1 MKKKLT
7 VILMLAAV
15 FFQLTSLVSCSREK
29 EGGDVHIFYYNYSD
43 TYITGVR
50 SALSKQLD
58 KNDGKYQNYDGNNNQ
73 TTQTEQIRTA
83 ATKGAKVLLVNL
95 VNTGSADAATAV
107 VNEAKKA
114 GVPVVFFNR
123 EVPDS
128 VVKSYDK
135 CAFVGTDAAEAGH
148 LQGEMIGEYVKE
160 NFDKL
165 DLNKDGYISYILFKG
180 EEGNNEAIY
189 RTKYA
194 VEDADKILTAAGKN
208 KLKFYDPSNPN
219 KYLVDQAGSWSASA
233 ANQYMTTALA
243 SYNDGNKN
251 MIELVICNNDGM
263 AEGAITALNTVGY
276 NTGKGSK
283 SIPVFGVDATD
294 AAVNLIKNGKMAG
307 TIKQDSE
314 SMAKVLALL
323 ANNVV
328 SGKALLDGTDDLHK
342 DEGVAKIRIPYEKY
356 LG

>member
-1 MKKKLT
+1 MKKKLAT
-7 VILMLAAV
+7 ALILVALLL
-15 FFQLTSLVSCSREK
+15 QLVSLVSCSRK
-29 EGGDVHIFYYNYSD
+29 KDEGDIHIFYYNYSD
-43 TYITGVR
+43 TYITSVR

-58 KNDGKYQNYDGNNNQ
+58 KQDGKYQNYDGNNNQ

-83 ATKGAKVLLVNL
+83 VTKGAKVLLVNL
-95 VNTGSADAATAV
+95 VNTGSEDAATAV
-107 VNEAKKA
+107 INEAKSA

-135 CAFVGTDAAEAGH
+135 CAFVGTDAEEAGH

-160 NFDKL
+160 NFEKL

-208 KLKFYDPSNPN
+208 KLKFYDASNPN

-243 SYNDGNKN
+243 SYNDDNKN

-276 NTGKGSK
+276 NTGKDSK

-307 TIKQDSE
+307 TIKQDAE

-323 ANNVV
+323 ASNAI

-342 DEGVAKIRIPYEKY
+342 DEGVAKIRIAYEKY